1 MHPTPASADSNA
13 VDRMRNSD
21 VWKAHQAALRIGR
34 IIEAHHATMAALRY
48 RAPTPV
54 DQAILEMYQQ
64 DLRVVSQDIQT
75 LADNLATFLA
85 TTP

>member
-1 MHPTPASADSNA
+1 MHPAPISVDDCAADTT
-13 VDRMRNSD
+13 RNND
-21 VWKAHQAALRIGR
+21 VWKAHQAALRIGG

-64 DLRVVSQDIQT
+64 DLRAVSQDID
-75 LADNLATFLA
+75 AC
-85 TTP
+85 